1 MFNYCLLALL
11 SAFMHVHVVQCV
23 CCPPPP
29 PPPLQRKVASDGE
42 FVSSALLSR
51 LQDEDPSVVT
61 AVLELG
67 EKVGGGCAASGSV
80 WRMKMC
86 LLFPSTLV
94 FTACMYMYMYV

>member
-1 MFNYCLLALL
+1 
-11 SAFMHVHVVQCV
+11 MHVHVVQCV
-23 CCPPPP
+23 CC
-29 PPPLQRKVASDGE
+29 PLQRKVASDGE

-51 LQDEDPSVVT
+51 LQDEEPSVVT
-61 AVLELG
+61 AVLEQG

-94 FTACMYMYMYV
+94 FTALYTCMYSAAVDCIAS